1 MSFYYLDTSALVKRY
16 VAEDGSRWLETA
28 IFQSTDN
35 MVLISRITVVEMR
48 SALARRRREASI
60 QPHDHAD
67 ALSALSEDCL
77 LRYRFVELESPVVDL
92 AGELLDQYPLRVY
105 DAVQLASALV
115 VHRLLIEA
123 NLAPLIFVS
132 ADDKLLTVARAA
144 GLQTDNP
151 NIQAT

>member
-1 MSFYYLDTSALVKRY
+1 M
-16 VAEDGSRWLETA
+16 
-28 IFQSTDN
+28 
-35 MVLISRITVVEMR
+35 VEMR

-92 AGELLDQYPLRVY
+92 AGELLDQYPLRAY

-151 NIQAT
+151 NIHAT

>member
-92 AGELLDQYPLRVY
+92 AGELLDQYPLRAY

-123 NLAPLIFVS
+123 NLAPLTFVS

>member
-77 LRYRFVELESPVVDL
+77 LRYPFVELESPVVDL
-92 AGELLDQYPLRVY
+92 AGELLDQYPLRAY

>member
-92 AGELLDQYPLRVY
+92 AGELLDQYPLRAY

-123 NLAPLIFVS
+123 NLAPLTFVS

-151 NIQAT
+151 NIHAT

>member
-92 AGELLDQYPLRVY
+92 AGELLDQYPLRAY

-123 NLAPLIFVS
+123 NLAPLTFVS

-144 GLQTDNP
+144 G
-151 NIQAT
+151 

>member
-1 MSFYYLDTSALVKRY
+1 M
-16 VAEDGSRWLETA
+16 
-28 IFQSTDN
+28 
-35 MVLISRITVVEMR
+35 VEMR

-92 AGELLDQYPLRVY
+92 AGELLDQYPLRAY

>member
-92 AGELLDQYPLRVY
+92 AGELLDQYPLRAY